1 MTRGKK
7 KPALSKSAILN
18 EIKKIEPR
26 LREMKVKELYLF
38 GSFARGDA
46 DRGSDI
52 DVLVSFSDRVDLFDL
67 ADLKH
72 LLQGAFGRD
81 VDIVMKEALRKEFKE
96 QVEQEMI
103 RAA

>member
-1 MTRGKK
+1 MTRKK
-7 KPALSKSAILN
+7 KKVILSKSTILN
-18 EIKKIEPR
+18 KIKKIEPR

-38 GSFARGDA
+38 GSFARGDIH
-46 DRGSDI
+46 RNSDI

-72 LLQGAFGRD
+72 LLQDAFGRN
-81 VDIVMKEALRKEFKE
+81 VDIVMKDALRKEFQD

>member
-1 MTRGKK
+1 MTSKRKK
-7 KPALSKSAILN
+7 TALSKSTILS
-18 EIKKIEPR
+18 EIKKIEPK
-26 LREMKVKELYLF
+26 LREMKVRGLYLF

-46 DRGSDI
+46 DRSSDI
-52 DVLVSFSDRVDLFDL
+52 DVLVSFSERVDLFDL

-72 LLQGAFGRD
+72 LLQDAFGRN
-81 VDIVMKEALRKEFKE
+81 VDIVMREALRKEFKD

>member
-1 MTRGKK
+1 MTKKNGKQV
-7 KPALSKSAILN
+7 LRKSQKLAA
-18 EIKKIEPR
+18 IKKIDPK
-26 LREMKVKELYLF
+26 LRQMKVKELYLF

-46 DRGSDI
+46 NRKSDI
-52 DVLVSFSDRVDLFDL
+52 DVLVTFSDRVDLFDL

-72 LLQGAFGRD
+72 LLQDVFGRN
-81 VDIVMKEALRKEFKE
+81 VDIVMKEALRKEFKA